1 MGDPKYS
8 RKKSARPRNPWQR
21 NLLKEELE
29 LVGNFGL
36 RNKKEL
42 HVASTELSRIRKQA
56 RQLLAATTEIR
67 TAREPILL
75 SSLTRK
81 GIVTEDATLDN
92 VLALNVS
99 NFLERRLQTVV
110 LKKGLARTP
119 HQSRQLITHG
129 HIAIGENRITIP
141 SYTVTR
147 NEEPLI
153 KMTNNSTFVLQE
165 IAVKEL
171 KSDTYGNPDEKEE
184 VNGKVEEK
192 PAKEAKAEEK
202 PAKEAKAEEKPAK
215 EAKAEKDIKP
225 KEELTKK

>member
-202 PAKEAKAEEKPAK
+202 PAKEAKAEEKPAE

-225 KEELTKK
+225 KEESTKK